1 MIPGLS
7 HQIKIFAGNAHPK
20 LAKDISDYIGIPLGQ
35 VEVGRFS
42 DGEISVKIH
51 ENIRGWDIF
60 IVQPTFPNGDNLL
73 ELLILL
79 DACRRAS
86 AKRITAVIPYF
97 GYARQDRKD
106 ESRVPVTA
114 KLVANLITAAGADR
128 VLTMDLHSA
137 QIQGFFDIPLDHLY
151 GSAVLVPHFL
161 RKRIENLVVVS
172 PDVGGIKLA
181 RAYANRLE
189 AQLAIVDKRRVRANV
204 AKAMNVLGDVEGR
217 NVLLVDDMVDT
228 AGTLC
233 EASRTLADHG
243 AKHVYA
249 ATVHPMLSGP
259 AVERIEKSKI
269 EKLFVLD
276 TIPEREEQKGVQWI
290 ERLGVDEVFAE
301 AILRI
306 YREESISS
314 LFV

>member
-1 MIPGLS
+1 MVPGLN
-7 HQIKIFAGNAHPK
+7 HQIKIFTGNAHPA
-20 LAKDISDYIGIPLGQ
+20 LAKSIADYIGIPLGQ
-35 VEVGRFS
+35 AEVSSFS

-51 ENIRGWDIF
+51 ENIRGWDVF
-60 IVQPTFPNGDNLL
+60 IVQPTFPPGDHMM
-73 ELLILL
+73 ELLLLL

-106 ESRVPVTA
+106 ESRVPVSA
-114 KLVANLITAAGADR
+114 KLVANLISAAGADR

-137 QIQGFFDIPLDHLY
+137 QIQGFFDIPLDHIY
-151 GSAVLVPHFL
+151 GSAVMVPHFL
-161 RKRIENLVVVS
+161 RKRIPDLVVVS
-172 PDVGGIKLA
+172 PDAGGIKLA

-204 AKAMNVLGDVEGR
+204 AVAMNVMGKVEGR
-217 NVLLVDDMVDT
+217 NVLLVDDMIDT
-228 AGTLC
+228 AGTMC
-233 EASRTLADHG
+233 EAARALADNG

-249 ATVHPMLSGP
+249 AAVHPMLSGP
-259 AVERIEKSKI
+259 AVERIGNSKI
-269 EKLFVLD
+269 EKVFVMD
-276 TIPEREEQKGVQWI
+276 TIPMREEHKDIPWL

>member
-1 MIPGLS
+1 MDSSLS
-7 HQIKIFAGNAHPK
+7 HHIKIFTGTSHPA
-20 LAKDISDYIGIPLGQ
+20 LAEKIASHIGVPLGKC
-35 VEVGRFS
+35 EVGRFS
-42 DGEISVKIH
+42 DGEIQVEIG

-60 IVQPTFPNGDNLL
+60 IIQPTHPDGDNLL

-86 AKRITAVIPYF
+86 ARRITAVVPYF

-106 ESRVPVTA
+106 KSRVPVSA

-151 GSAVLVPHFL
+151 GSAVFVPYF
-161 RKRIENLVVVS
+161 RKMEFDNLTICS

-181 RAYANRLE
+181 RAYANRLD
-189 AQLAIVDKRRVRANV
+189 AGLAIVDKRRVRANV
-204 AKAMNVLGDVEGR
+204 AKAMNVLGDVDGR
-217 NVLLVDDMVDT
+217 DVLLVDDMVDT

-233 EASRTLADHG
+233 EAARALSNNG
-243 AKHVYA
+243 AKRVFA

-259 AVERIEKSKI
+259 AVDRLRESKI
-269 EKLFVLD
+269 ERLFVLN
-276 TIPEREEQKGVQWI
+276 TIPEREEHKGLPFI
-290 ERLGVDEVFAE
+290 ERLGVEEVFAK
-301 AILRI
+301 ALLRI
-306 YREESISS
+306 YNEESISS